1 MRRVLPILLAAGA
14 LAVVSACTS
23 SEPPDQLNPGKALRA
38 AAVAT
43 LEVYGAQLSQVQN
56 AQGALPEGDGV
67 QVLLD
72 AGIRAVPRTDPFG
85 TEMTY
90 HNDGTHWTLSS
101 AGPDMAWGTPDDIV
115 IEDGRLK

>member
-1 MRRVLPILLAAGA
+1 MGRTLSILFAAGA
-14 LAVVSACTS
+14 LAVFSACSS
-23 SEPPDQLNPGKALRA
+23 SEPPPQLNPGKSLRA

-43 LEVYGAQLSQVQN
+43 FEVYGAQLSHIQN

-85 TEMTY
+85 TEIGY
-90 HNDGTHWTLSS
+90 HNDGAHWTLSS

-115 IEDGRLK
+115 FEDGRLR